1 MSIQELPLMFLLL
14 CACLLKENS
23 CICDGTTW
31 AKVGWEIFPEEMLYL
46 KVEPSPSHCL
56 PYPMDKLWCN
66 FINMD
71 VIASLVYLICILG
84 QAISL
89 ILLALSVHY
98 LWMKWKRHKKEL
110 KKQASIDT
118 VGNEPES
125 QSINDIDKLLFKL
138 LATTSMMSE
147 YLDRKAQRPSSKKF
161 KHGKLKYKNRGG
173 IREHQKH
180 VNVVLSKM
188 ETTQS
193 A

>member
-1 MSIQELPLMFLLL
+1 MMIMIIITFHRGIHKRAFLLPSDL
-14 CACLLKENS
+14 FSVMTFLSYKSVRCGVSVQLSRKFHLNYSKK
-23 CICDGTTW
+23 TT
-31 AKVGWEIFPEEMLYL
+31 Y
-46 KVEPSPSHCL
+46 
-56 PYPMDKLWCN
+56 N
-66 FINMD
+66 FIRF
-71 VIASLVYLICILG
+71 SPR
-84 QAISL
+84 Q
-89 ILLALSVHY
+89 
-98 LWMKWKRHKKEL
+98 L

-118 VGNEPES
+118 VGNETES

-173 IREHQKH
+173 TREHQKR

-193 A
+193 AQKRTRIRFKIVPCEPFSFFFCHILY